1 MYNNTGM
8 YTVAYEHA
16 VFNRHLKGID
26 RVKSRCRG
34 QVRHRYIVFFVW
46 DMKGKSVSG
55 SLELCQ
61 AYAGDWRPQAVLWA
75 KVEQT
80 TLFARLRVGMSC

>member
-16 VFNRHLKGID
+16 VFKRHLKGID

-34 QVRHRYIVFFVW
+34 QARHRYIVFFVW

-61 AYAGDWRPQAVLWA
+61 EYAGDWRPQAVLWA

-80 TLFARLRVGMSC
+80 TLFARLCVGMSC